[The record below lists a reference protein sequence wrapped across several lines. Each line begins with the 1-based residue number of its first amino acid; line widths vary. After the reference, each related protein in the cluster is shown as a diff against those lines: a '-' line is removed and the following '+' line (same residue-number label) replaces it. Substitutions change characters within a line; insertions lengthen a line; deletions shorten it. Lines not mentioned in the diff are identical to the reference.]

1 MRLRKPTSSA
11 ESRGFTL
18 AEAVLALAILATA
31 LLWLLAVRSHSV
43 AGARR
48 TLLLRSAQRLGADLA
63 AQIEAGVFDEPE
75 VGRVEYGIY
84 IDNRERYRRPGN
96 YNVPRVEYPAYPEN
110 EDEPCYPPGLK
121 FEWEITEDSQP
132 AEVIPNNSALSG
144 EDLKKRYNDR
154 ATRAEER
161 ERELS
166 HSDPSAGLSGT
177 DSGTTGESG
186 TDPLAE
192 EEEDEEEK
200 TEEWRTLTVFVRAD
214 TAEKPDLLL
223 FEIERRFLWT
233 YPDRIRQLD
242 EEGTEGGA
250 PGSLGTGNGGGGGG
264 ASRGGANQ
272 GAGNTGGAK

>member
-1 MRLRKPTSSA
+1 MRLRKQTSSA

-18 AEAVLALAILATA
+18 AEAILALAILAAA
-31 LLWLLAVRSHSV
+31 LLGLLAVRSHSV

-75 VGRVEYGIY
+75 VGRVEYGVY

-96 YNVPRVEYPAYPEN
+96 YNVPRIEYPAYPEN
-110 EDEPCYPPGLK
+110 QDDPSYPPGLK

-144 EDLKKRYNDR
+144 DDVKKRYNER
-154 ATRAEER
+154 ANRAEER

-166 HSDPSAGLSGT
+166 HSDPSTGLSGT
-177 DSGTTGESG
+177 GSGSEGDAG
-186 TDPLAE
+186 KDPLLSAE
-192 EEEDEEEK
+192 EEEAEEEK

-214 TAEKPDLLL
+214 TAEKPDFLL

-233 YPDRIRQLD
+233 YPDRIRQA
-242 EEGTEGGA
+242 EEDDTESGA
-250 PGSLGTGNGGGGGG
+250 SGSLGSGSGGG
-264 ASRGGANQ
+264 SRAGANL
-272 GAGNTGGAK
+272 GAGNSGGSK